1 MAGVEKGKDECQ
13 WYLKMTCLGVTA
25 APQPTA
31 PPVDVTKQ
39 QQQQKQLQDDFWT
52 ALSEGNALFLHNKH
66 SFTTEF
72 LKQGKNGKGKLRCLW
87 LRVTLGTK

>member
-1 MAGVEKGKDECQ
+1 MAK
-13 WYLKMTCLGVTA
+13 
-25 APQPTA
+25 
-31 PPVDVTKQ
+31 
-39 QQQQKQLQDDFWT
+39 QQQKQLQDDFWT
-52 ALSEGNALFLHNKH
+52 ALSEGNALFFLHNKH